1 MEAHG
6 GKINQKL
13 NSQLNKLSLLIT
25 HFVEANADLSE
36 NAGFQLLVVV
46 ALHSRFDTTQALL
59 HSSGNLF
66 EFVSVP

>member
-46 ALHSRFDTTQALL
+46 ALNSRFDTAQALFQRI
-59 HSSGNLF
+59 GNLL
-66 EFVSVP
+66 ELVGVP